1 MDLVLD
7 KPIAPDPA
15 FSDQLARA
23 RGLLRKPRPD
33 TRTGPALAAALL
45 FATAS
50 FAFVTVI
57 VMAPAAPA
65 ALTGAA
71 VHR

>member
-15 FSDQLARA
+15 FADQLARA
-23 RGLLRKPRPD
+23 RELLRKPRRAEP
-33 TRTGPALAAALL
+33 TWPALAAAIL

-50 FAFVTVI
+50 FAFVAVI
-57 VMAPAAPA
+57 VIAPAAPT
-65 ALTGAA
+65 ALTRTT

>member
-15 FSDQLARA
+15 FNDQLARA
-23 RGLLRKPRPD
+23 RDLLRRPRREE
-33 TRTGPALAAALL
+33 RTWPALAAALL
-45 FATAS
+45 FAGAG

-57 VMAPAAPA
+57 VTAPTAPA
-65 ALTGAA
+65 ALTRIP
-71 VHR
+71 VHG

>member
-15 FSDQLARA
+15 FNDQLARA
-23 RGLLRKPRPD
+23 RDLLREPGRQE
-33 TRTGPALAAALL
+33 RTWPAVAAAVL
-45 FATAS
+45 FASAS

-57 VMAPAAPA
+57 VVAPSAPP
-65 ALTGAA
+65 ALTKASA
-71 VHR
+71 HR